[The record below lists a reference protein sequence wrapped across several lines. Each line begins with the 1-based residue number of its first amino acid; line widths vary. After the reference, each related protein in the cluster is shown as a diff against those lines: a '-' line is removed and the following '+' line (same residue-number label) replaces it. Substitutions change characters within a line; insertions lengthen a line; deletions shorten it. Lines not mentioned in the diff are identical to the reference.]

1 METFFVEAAVEVAPF
16 ALSLAGYWFTLS
28 CFPLPSGSSNR
39 SQSTLGSVALLAV
52 ADMSPA
58 KRMNTARV
66 YLLVRFPENH
76 RNLLQVLALVAAV
89 VLEDWPA
96 DDPGRTN
103 EQSEITKFGTS
114 SSS

>member
-1 METFFVEAAVEVAPF
+1 VETFFVEAAVEVAPF

-66 YLLVRFPENH
+66 YLLVRLPENH
-76 RNLLQVLALVAAV
+76 RNRLQALALVAA